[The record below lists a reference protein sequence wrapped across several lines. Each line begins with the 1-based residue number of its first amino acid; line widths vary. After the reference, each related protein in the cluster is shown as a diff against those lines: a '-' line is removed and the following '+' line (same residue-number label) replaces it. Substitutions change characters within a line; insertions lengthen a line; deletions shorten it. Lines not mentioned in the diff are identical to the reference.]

1 MEKNIYKKDLTFE
14 LEKVH
19 EKTSIVTLQNDILNF
34 GILCTEKNK
43 MIVEKRKMSY
53 EIIDTIR
60 IMGLQNLDNYQKLNP
75 LDISIGSNEVTDYL
89 LSYKKYRYRFINENL
104 LFSSSITNETE
115 LIFLSCDW
123 LNNAKQSLINSKL
136 YKTLGVIY
144 LNEIKNWDKRNKEI
158 QKEQTLFF
166 LILNQVPY

>member
-19 EKTSIVTLQNDILNF
+19 EKTSIVTLQNDILTF

-75 LDISIGSNEVTDYL
+75 LDISIGSNEVTD
-89 LSYKKYRYRFINENL
+89 
-104 LFSSSITNETE
+104 
-115 LIFLSCDW
+115 
-123 LNNAKQSLINSKL
+123 
-136 YKTLGVIY
+136 
-144 LNEIKNWDKRNKEI
+144 
-158 QKEQTLFF
+158 
-166 LILNQVPY
+166 